1 MRITATCSA
10 RCWSPAVSSI
20 AAGRYAQA
28 AFDVALAE
36 GTVEAWL
43 AAIDELGALTSEK
56 RFVRALSQ
64 VDEARF
70 EAIVAAVFP
79 QRSRTQMNFFR
90 LLWQKRRLSLG
101 PSVARRFAGLVE
113 AHRGILRAEIT
124 TAQVLDEDQEA
135 RIVAQL
141 SAQTGTHIRPEF
153 RVDGTLLGGAIIQV
167 GDRKIDGSMKAK
179 FRDLRSELSAAP

>member
-1 MRITATCSA
+1 
-10 RCWSPAVSSI
+10 
-20 AAGRYAQA
+20 
-28 AFDVALAE
+28 
-36 GTVEAWL
+36 
-43 AAIDELGALTSEK
+43 
-56 RFVRALSQ
+56 
-64 VDEARF
+64 
-70 EAIVAAVFP
+70 FP

-101 PSVARRFAGLVE
+101 PSIARRFAGLVE

>member
-1 MRITATCSA
+1 M
-10 RCWSPAVSSI
+10 SSI

-141 SAQTGTHIRPEF
+141 SAQTGTHIQPEF

>member
-1 MRITATCSA
+1 MRIIATCSA

-28 AFDVALAE
+28 AFEVALDE
-36 GTVEAWL
+36 DTLDAWL
-43 AAIDELGALTSEK
+43 AAVEELGVLTSER

-70 EAIVAAVFP
+70 EAIVAAVLP
-79 QRSRTQMNFFR
+79 QRSHSQMNFFR
-90 LLWQKRRLSLG
+90 LLWRKRRLGLG
-101 PSVARRFAGLVE
+101 PSIARRFVALVE
-113 AHRGILRAEIT
+113 AYRGILRAEIT
-124 TAQVLDEDQEA
+124 TAQVLDDDQA
-135 RIVAQL
+135 AGIVAQL
-141 SAQTGTHIRPEF
+141 SAQTGKHIRPEF
-153 RVDGTLLGGAIIQV
+153 QVDSTLLGGAIIQV